1 MQRAPTE
8 LLVSAAASL
17 TLACEQIGQVFT
29 QQQKNQVVVR
39 FNFAASGVLKQQIL
53 AGAPV
58 DVFVSAAP
66 DEMDDLQAAKRID
79 VATRTSVA
87 RNRLVLIVPA
97 ASRLSIGD
105 WRDLL
110 RPEVKRISFAN
121 PEAVPAG
128 RYGRE
133 TLTRRRLWVPLQP
146 KLIFGENVRQA
157 LTYVAGNNVDAG
169 IVFATD
175 ARSEAKRV
183 RVAAVAIPGTDHA
196 PIIYPA
202 AMVAG
207 TSHPEPARRFLR
219 FLKSREAQAILRRFG
234 FS

>member
-1 MQRAPTE
+1 M
-8 LLVSAAASL
+8 
-17 TLACEQIGQVFT
+17 LAFEQIAKAFT
-29 QQQKNQVVVR
+29 KQQKNQVTVR

-53 AGAPV
+53 AGAAV

-66 DEMDDLQAAKRID
+66 EEMDVLQAAKRID
-79 VATRTSVA
+79 AATRTSVA

-110 RPEVKRISFAN
+110 RPGVKRIGFAN

-133 TLTRRRLWVPLQP
+133 TLVKRRLWVPLQP
-146 KLIFGENVRQA
+146 KLVFGENVRQA
-157 LTYVAGNNVDAG
+157 LTYVAGSNVDAG

-183 RVAAVAIPGTDHA
+183 RIVAVAIPRTDHT
-196 PIIYPA
+196 PIVYPA
-202 AMVAG
+202 AVVAG
-207 TSHPEPARRFLR
+207 TSQPEAARRFLR
-219 FLKSREAQAILRRFG
+219 FLKSHEAQAILRRYG